1 LHAQPSRRGLFT
13 FSALLAGILFTLAP
27 SARAQLAGNPTP
39 PSENVIR
46 DPAVYAT
53 DPNAT
58 TGDDWVHS
66 SLKFK
71 AINLG
76 ILGGGGTGLG
86 KSDNTQFA
94 YLGGRAGIVLT
105 NEHLPGL
112 LRGNFEWDVDVLPL
126 YAVLPPNG
134 GVYGGSIRPLIW
146 KWNFTHGRK
155 IAPYFAAEG
164 GIVFTRSNVPPGD
177 TSQINFTPGAAF
189 GANFFLKNR
198 RSFFLEGNVGH
209 LSSASLGDHN
219 PGYNVTF
226 MISGGFSFFKRTM

>member
-1 LHAQPSRRGLFT
+1 LRAQPSRRGLPAIGT
-13 FSALLAGILFTLAP
+13 LLVSLLLLIALAP
-27 SARAQLAGNPTP
+27 ESRAQSDTQTAPPATATNKVLAAGGLHYV
-39 PSENVIR
+39 S
-46 DPAVYAT
+46 
-53 DPNAT
+53 
-58 TGDDWVHS
+58 DDYVHS

-94 YLGGRAGIVLT
+94 YMGGRAGIVLT
-105 NEHLPGL
+105 NDHLSGL

-198 RSFFLEGNVGH
+198 RSFFLEGNLGH

-226 MISGGFSFFKRTM
+226 MISGGFSFFKHTM

>member
-1 LHAQPSRRGLFT
+1 LHAQPSRRGLPT
-13 FSALLAGILFTLAP
+13 LGTLLVSLLLLIALAP
-27 SARAQLAGNPTP
+27 ESRAQSNTPAAQPSPSTNKVLAAGGLR
-39 PSENVIR
+39 SV
-46 DPAVYAT
+46 D
-53 DPNAT
+53 
-58 TGDDWVHS
+58 DDWVHS

>member
-1 LHAQPSRRGLFT
+1 LLAQPSRSGLSILKVYLAT
-13 FSALLAGILFTLAP
+13 FALIAAFAP
-27 SARAQLAGNPTP
+27 SSRAQSTAQ
-39 PSENVIR
+39 SA
-46 DPAVYAT
+46 PASPDLNTVFHG
-53 DPNAT
+53 P
-58 TGDDWVHS
+58 GIHSIPDDYVHS

-94 YLGGRAGIVLT
+94 YMGGRAGIVLT
-105 NEHLPGL
+105 NDHLPGL

-146 KWNFTHGRK
+146 KWNFTSGRK
-155 IAPYFAAEG
+155 IAPYVAAEG

-177 TSQINFTPGAAF
+177 TSQINFTPGVAF

-226 MISGGFSFFKRTM
+226 MISGGFSFFKHTM

>member
-1 LHAQPSRRGLFT
+1 LHAQPSRRGLPT
-13 FSALLAGILFTLAP
+13 LGTLLVSLLLLIALAP
-27 SARAQLAGNPTP
+27 ESRAQSNTPAAQPSPSTNKVLAAGGLR
-39 PSENVIR
+39 SV
-46 DPAVYAT
+46 D
-53 DPNAT
+53 
-58 TGDDWVHS
+58 DDWVHS

-126 YAVLPPNG
+126 YAVFPPNG

>member
-1 LHAQPSRRGLFT
+1 MDAQPNRRAIAT
-13 FSALLAGILFTLAP
+13 FATLLAGLVVLIAPASRAQSDAQSAPP
-27 SARAQLAGNPTP
+27 SAATSKVLAKGGLN
-39 PSENVIR
+39 SVS
-46 DPAVYAT
+46 
-53 DPNAT
+53 
-58 TGDDWVHS
+58 DDYVHS

-76 ILGGGGTGLG
+76 FLGGGGTGLG

-94 YLGGRAGIVLT
+94 YMGGRAGIVLT

-126 YAVLPPNG
+126 YAVLPPNS

-198 RSFFLEGNVGH
+198 RSFFLEGNLGH

-226 MISGGFSFFKRTM
+226 MITGGFSFFKHTM